1 MESGTSKESASLHTI
16 AERLLKDMPS
26 KREKTQTSQTLD
38 KVFASEDDNDPNS
51 LTITDIA
58 KTDKSDNKHN
68 NENSIPEEIPDI
80 ENMNLE
86 PNSNKGLAEKQT
98 TSEIFGEDS
107 LVNAGAHQKESV
119 LPAHKL

>member
-38 KVFASEDDNDPNS
+38 KVFTSEDDNDPNS

-68 NENSIPEEIPDI
+68 
-80 ENMNLE
+80 
-86 PNSNKGLAEKQT
+86 
-98 TSEIFGEDS
+98 
-107 LVNAGAHQKESV
+107 AGAHQKESV

>member
-26 KREKTQTSQTLD
+26 KREKRQTSQTLD
-38 KVFASEDDNDPNS
+38 KVFTPEDDNDPNS
-51 LTITDIA
+51 LTITDIS

-68 NENSIPEEIPDI
+68 NENSIPEEIP
-80 ENMNLE
+80 NMNLE
-86 PNSNKGLAEKQT
+86 TNSNKGLAEKQT
-98 TSEIFGEDS
+98 TSEIFGDDS

-119 LPAHKL
+119 LPVHKL